1 MSDAGITV
9 AFTIL
14 ATLAGLT
21 SYGIYVAFGP
31 PSKNLTDSFD
41 EHED

>member
-1 MSDAGITV
+1 MITIISLSLF
-9 AFTIL
+9 AMT
-14 ATLAGLT
+14 A
-21 SYGIYVAFGP
+21 YGIYMAFGP